1 LRSRNRTV
9 VVPAAP
15 AAVWTVLTD
24 PALTRSCLLGLAVES
39 SFEVGADIRF
49 HGPAG
54 SVVGGRILACE
65 PNRLLAHS
73 LGDVSSD
80 LVTCGLEDHDPT
92 CWVTWKVDAVSTDP
106 PSSTVQLTVDDFD
119 DFDDAD
125 EGSDT
130 FNAWC
135 GALSGLQR
143 VLTTR
148 PDLTS

>member
-1 LRSRNRTV
+1 M
-9 VVPAAP
+9 VVPVAP

-54 SVVGGRILACE
+54 SVVGGRILAYE

-73 LGDVSSD
+73 LGDVSGD
-80 LVTCGLEDHDPT
+80 LVTCGLEDHDPS
-92 CWVTWKVDAVSTDP
+92 CWVTWKVDPLSSDP
-106 PSSTVQLTVDDFD
+106 PSSTVELTVDDFD
-119 DFDDAD
+119 EDD
-125 EGSDT
+125 DT

-135 GALSGLQR
+135 GALSGLER

-148 PDLTS
+148 LEPEPPQ

>member
-1 LRSRNRTV
+1 M
-9 VVPAAP
+9 VVPVAP

-54 SVVGGRILACE
+54 SVVGGRILAYE
-65 PNRLLAHS
+65 QNRLLVHS
-73 LGDVSSD
+73 LGDISGD
-80 LVTCGLEDHDPT
+80 LVTCGLEEHDPS
-92 CWVTWKVDAVSTDP
+92 CWVTWKVDPLASDP
-106 PSSTVQLTVDDFD
+106 ASSTVELTVDDFD
-119 DFDDAD
+119 EDD
-125 EGSDT
+125 DT

-135 GALSGLQR
+135 GALSGLER

-148 PDLTS
+148 LEPEPPQ

>member
-1 LRSRNRTV
+1 MRCRNRSV
-9 VVPAAP
+9 VVPVAP

-54 SVVGGRILACE
+54 SVIGGRILAYE
-65 PNRLLAHS
+65 QNHLLTHS
-73 LGDVSSD
+73 LGDVSGD
-80 LVTCGLEDHDPT
+80 LVTCGLEEQDPS
-92 CWVTWKVDAVSTDP
+92 CWVTWKVEAVSSDP
-106 PSSTVQLTVDDFD
+106 PASSVELIVDDFD
-119 DFDDAD
+119 EDDD
-125 EGSDT
+125 DT

-135 GALSGLQR
+135 EALTGLQR

-148 PDLTS
+148 LEPEPPK